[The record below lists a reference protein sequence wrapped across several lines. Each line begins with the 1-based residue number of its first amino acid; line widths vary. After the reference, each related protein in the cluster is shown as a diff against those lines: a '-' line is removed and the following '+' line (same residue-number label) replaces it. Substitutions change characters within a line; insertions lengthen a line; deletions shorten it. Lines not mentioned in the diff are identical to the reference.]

1 MRRGARGTDNRGGE
15 SHGPGHAPTSSG
27 VPVKLIVLA
36 GLLVV
41 AAFPVVA
48 MLRTHTSPHTPP
60 APPAALSPSQRS
72 MNMRGAAAG
81 SAAGPGAGTAS
92 PSAGSNVRTPPAVG
106 TPPTLSWPSSDGR
119 ADTVAQ
125 PDAPVASNPGGVA
138 VDVVIPETAG
148 GSAAESGSTAV
159 DDETGT
165 QVVSP
170 VDSASSDSAAVSVD
184 VPRRDNPVA
193 KRVSPADP
201 FVPLIEPLPQD
212 IDKLVETCALF
223 TDEVKAMHKVL
234 AGEDV
239 AKCGSMKGGSTG
251 AKVQITLKDGTK
263 TVFRPLRCDNYV
275 RCPNFVAEVGS
286 GLWLYWL
293 YTRRPQRGLLLL
305 LLLGLTCM
313 CQVIAAHVAVI
324 MGLPNRVPPVVFRKV
339 DYAWLD
345 SNCGGVK
352 VRPPPGQRKKKKKKK
367 NAGSRKLLALPSG
380 SGDDVNVGAV
390 GGARV
395 GRHLTGLMKR
405 AVDVEKDGTV
415 LGAMQVMWNNIKTS
429 KDVGAKFKPGRSPW
443 IEVRAAR
450 APACSTCVA
459 FHVSSCVCLCVVV
472 AVRSGPM
479 IPTTRSTALK
489 QANGRSGQTC

>member
-1 MRRGARGTDNRGGE
+1 M
-15 SHGPGHAPTSSG
+15 
-27 VPVKLIVLA
+27 KLIVLA

-60 APPAALSPSQRS
+60 APPAALSPSQHS

-81 SAAGPGAGTAS
+81 AAAGPGAGTA
-92 PSAGSNVRTPPAVG
+92 PASAGSNVRTPPAVG

-125 PDAPVASNPGGVA
+125 PDAPVASNPSGVA
-138 VDVVIPETAG
+138 VDVVVPETAG
-148 GSAAESGSTAV
+148 GSSSSAAESGSTAV

-286 GLWLYWL
+286 GCGYAGC
-293 YTRRPQRGLLLL
+293 TRRPQRGLLLLL

-367 NAGSRKLLALPSG
+367 NAGSRKLLALASG
-380 SGDDVNVGAV
+380 SGNDVAVGAV
-390 GGARV
+390 VDARV

-450 APACSTCVA
+450 ALAYSTCVA
-459 FHVSSCVCLCVVV
+459 LHASSCVCLCVVV